1 MGASSTSNCITHFFP
16 VCTLINTFV
25 VVAGVVAFIGLFGI
39 SGYSARR
46 RLKEMSIRKVLGA
59 SFMAIQKTLNWSGFM
74 RLALATLIAI
84 PVVYYWMDSWLSS
97 FAYRIELPIGLII
110 LAILIASVIVLSTA
124 MLHSIRAYL
133 INPVD
138 VLKEE

>member
-1 MGASSTSNCITHFFP
+1 
-16 VCTLINTFV
+16 
-25 VVAGVVAFIGLFGI
+25 
-39 SGYSARR
+39 
-46 RLKEMSIRKVLGA
+46 
-59 SFMAIQKTLNWSGFM
+59 
-74 RLALATLIAI
+74 
-84 PVVYYWMDSWLSS
+84 MDSWLSS